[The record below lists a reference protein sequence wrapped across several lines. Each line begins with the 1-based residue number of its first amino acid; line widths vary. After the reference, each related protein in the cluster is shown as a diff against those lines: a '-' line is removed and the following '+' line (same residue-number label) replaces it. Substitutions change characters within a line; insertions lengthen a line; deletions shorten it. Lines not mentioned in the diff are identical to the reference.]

1 MHVVLN
7 MPNSLQPKPLLFVLT
22 ALIDTLSLLFL
33 KNLETGSDRIV
44 LDSIFCL
51 LLLETPFPFSP
62 INLLPINSKKKKL
75 SDTHYIFKD
84 IPVRNEFGMIATI
97 HTFGRDLKW
106 NPHIH
111 CLIPELIYSFKK
123 DKIKTF
129 HHFNFIKLRKTF
141 QFELI
146 RLIQEAGGLKKPEEK
161 NRLYKDHPKGFYV
174 YAKFKSP
181 DNASNDTSSNKNSKD
196 IQGCVN
202 YFIRYAGRPAMAENR
217 ITEYNKGSNTVSW
230 FYNDHKDEKRHDVTD
245 NVIDFINRLIIHIPD
260 YHFLTTRY
268 YGFYAN
274 AAKKT
279 LDKVHALLGIKKNK
293 DYSRETRTKALK
305 NKLNKLKYRT
315 HLIDSFN
322 RDPIQCKCGAI
333 MQYTYTYNPLEDKRN
348 DRTYRKRCIDEMY
361 KMRLRRRST

>member
-44 LDSIFCL
+44 LDSIFL
-51 LLLETPFPFSP
+51 FVASRNTISILTNKSLADKL
-62 INLLPINSKKKKL
+62 KKKKL

-129 HHFNFIKLRKTF
+129 HHFTFIKLRKTF

-230 FYNDHKDEKRHDVTD
+230 FYNDHKDEKR
-245 NVIDFINRLIIHIPD
+245 
-260 YHFLTTRY
+260 
-268 YGFYAN
+268 
-274 AAKKT
+274 
-279 LDKVHALLGIKKNK
+279 
-293 DYSRETRTKALK
+293 
-305 NKLNKLKYRT
+305 
-315 HLIDSFN
+315 
-322 RDPIQCKCGAI
+322 
-333 MQYTYTYNPLEDKRN
+333 
-348 DRTYRKRCIDEMY
+348 
-361 KMRLRRRST
+361 